1 MHTRAAVGGVR
12 MASSGSQRRIICF
25 GLFSLDTA
33 NRELHK
39 CGNAV
44 RLQRQHFAVLLMLV
58 ERAGQVVSRDEIRE
72 HIWDANTFVD
82 FERSINF
89 AINQIRTA
97 LGDDAEKPR
106 FVETIPRHGYRFL
119 CPVEVSEAPPVQP
132 EANAAQSAGPAGGH
146 ASATLV
152 TPVTGGTA
160 AKTDPQSNGTRW
172 KSRKWLLSGLG
183 FALLVILA
191 GIFMN
196 GHYRLRLHRPWLV
209 KAGTLTGR
217 AHAVELTKVRGR
229 VYSPVFSPDGKQIAF
244 LWNGAD
250 QNKADVYVQV
260 IGEEQ
265 PLRLTHSGARRIC
278 CLAWFPDGQTISF
291 VRCDKDVGSVYIV
304 PVGGGAERKLTEITC
319 NEFDTGATAW
329 TMDGK
334 SLLLLDRCVPG
345 GPSGIV
351 VFSLET
357 GQRRCLTA
365 PSSNDTSDSGLSLS
379 PDGGTVALIQSSLT
393 LFADEIYII
402 PLEGGTPRRLTADG
416 NLITGMMWA
425 ADGRRIIFLSF
436 GGGDRHS
443 DRLWHV
449 SIEGGE
455 VEPETV
461 YPHLGAPSR
470 DGQRLAYVVIGNGEP
485 EAIWRA
491 DLAGPGGHVLARKK
505 IVASPEYNAQPQ
517 LSPDETKI
525 VFSSQRSGNSEI
537 WRSEADGSN
546 PIQLTS
552 FGGEYGGTPRWS
564 PDGRWIVF
572 DRYPAK
578 HPQIYVID
586 AEGRN
591 MRAMTDGDGDNCV
604 PSWSRDGESIYF
616 GSARSGSWQIW
627 KQSVHGGGAVQITQH
642 GGFTGFE
649 SYDGKT
655 FYYSKDVE
663 GLWSVPV
670 DGGAEALVTPGLRQ
684 GYWGAWAVSETGIYL
699 IDDDVLPRPTIEFY
713 NFRTRRLN
721 AVMQIE
727 YSPLEEGDPSLDA
740 SRDGRIVLFAQHR
753 PQSSIAM
760 VENFQ

>member
-1 MHTRAAVGGVR
+1 
-12 MASSGSQRRIICF
+12 MASSESQRRIIRF

-39 CGNAV
+39 CGNTV

-119 CPVEVSEAPPVQP
+119 CPIEVSEAPPVQP
-132 EANAAQSAGPAGGH
+132 EANPALSAGPSDGQ
-146 ASATLV
+146 ASTTLE
-152 TPVTGGTA
+152 TPVTGGA
-160 AKTDPQSNGTRW
+160 GAKTDSQSKGTRW
-172 KSRKWLLSGLG
+172 KSRKWLLPGFG
-183 FALLVILA
+183 FALLLILA
-191 GIFMN
+191 SIFMN
-196 GHYRLRLHRPWLV
+196 GHYRLRLHRPWFV
-209 KAGTLTGR
+209 RVGTLTGR
-217 AHAVELTKVRGR
+217 AHTVALTNVRGR
-229 VYSPVFSPDGKQIAF
+229 VYSPVFSSDGKQIAF
-244 LWNGAD
+244 FWNGAD
-250 QNKADVYVQV
+250 QNKADVYVQM
-260 IGEEQ
+260 IGREQ
-265 PLRLTHSGARRIC
+265 PLRLTYSGARRIC
-278 CLAWFPDGQTISF
+278 CLAWSSDGQRISF
-291 VRCDKDVGSVYIV
+291 VRCDNDVGAVYTV
-304 PVGGGAERKLTEITC
+304 PALGGTERKLTEVTC
-319 NEFDTGATAW
+319 NAFDTGAPAW
-329 TMDGK
+329 TIDGK

-345 GPSGIV
+345 EPIGIV

-357 GQRRCLTA
+357 RQRRCLTV
-365 PSSNDTSDSGLSLS
+365 PSSNDTWDSGLSLS
-379 PDGGTVALIQSSLT
+379 PDGRTVAFIQSSST
-393 LFADEIYII
+393 SFVGEICII
-402 PLEGGTPRRLTADG
+402 PLKGGTPRRLTADG

-425 ADGRRIIFLSF
+425 ADGKRLIFLSTR
-436 GGGDRHS
+436 GGGGWWHP

-455 VEPETV
+455 IETETV
-461 YPHLGAPSR
+461 YPYLGTLSR
-470 DGQRLAYVVIGNGEP
+470 DGQRLAYVDLGDGEP

-491 DLAGPGGHVLARKK
+491 DLTGPGGHVLARKK

-525 VFSSQRSGNSEI
+525 VFSSQRSGNGEI

-546 PIQLTS
+546 SIQLTS
-552 FGGEYGGTPRWS
+552 FGGELGGTPRWS
-564 PDGRWIVF
+564 PDGGWIVF
-572 DRYPAK
+572 DRYPGK
-578 HPQIYVID
+578 HPQIYVVD

-591 MRAMTDGDGDNCV
+591 MRAMTDGDGNNCV

-627 KQSVHGGGAVQITQH
+627 KQSVHGGVAVQITQH

-649 SYDGKT
+649 SYDGRT
-655 FYYSKDVE
+655 LYYSKVGGA

-670 DGGAEALVTPGLRQ
+670 DGGAEALVTPALRS

-727 YSPLEEGDPSLDA
+727 YSPLAEGDPSLDA

-760 VENFQ
+760 VENFK

>member
-1 MHTRAAVGGVR
+1 
-12 MASSGSQRRIICF
+12 MASLGTKPGAIRF
-25 GLFSLDTA
+25 GPYELDPA
-33 NRELHK
+33 NRELRK
-39 CGNAV
+39 RGNV
-44 RLQRQHFAVLLMLV
+44 IKLQPRQFAVLHLLV
-58 ERAGQVVSRDEIRE
+58 ERAGQVVSRDEIRAR
-72 HIWDANTFVD
+72 IWDANTFVD
-82 FERSINF
+82 FERAINF
-89 AINQIRTA
+89 AINQIRAA

-106 FVETIPRHGYRFL
+106 FVETIPRLGYRFL
-119 CPVEVSEAPPVQP
+119 CPIEISPSAHVPP
-132 EANAAQSAGPAGGH
+132 EASAAAESRESALFDVSAKPEGPLRNEAG
-146 ASATLV
+146 
-152 TPVTGGTA
+152 
-160 AKTDPQSNGTRW
+160 AKTDRPSKGIGI
-172 KSRKWLLSGLG
+172 WLLSGIA
-183 FALLVILA
+183 FAVVLMLA
-191 GIFMN
+191 AVFIGR
-196 GHYRLRLHRPWLV
+196 HYSLRLYLPSIL
-209 KAGTLTGR
+209 KAGNVARTHT
-217 AHAVELTKVRGR
+217 VELTKLRGH

-250 QNKADVYVQV
+250 QNKADLYVQV

-278 CLAWFPDGQTISF
+278 CLAWFPDGQRISF
-291 VRCDKDVGSVYIV
+291 VRCDKDVGSIYTV

-319 NEFDTGATAW
+319 NEFDTGAPAW
-329 TMDGK
+329 TVDGK
-334 SLLLLDRCVPG
+334 ALLLLDRCVPG

-357 GQRRCLTA
+357 GQRHCLTA
-365 PSSNDTSDSGLSLS
+365 PPSNGTRDSGLSLS
-379 PDGGTVALIQSSLT
+379 PDGKTVAFIQSPLT

-425 ADGRRIIFLSF
+425 TDGRRIIFLSF
-436 GGGDRHS
+436 GGGDWHS

-461 YPHLGAPSR
+461 YLHLGALSR

-485 EAIWRA
+485 QAIWRA
-491 DLAGPGGHVLARKK
+491 DLSGPGGHVLARRK

-564 PDGRWIVF
+564 PDGRWIAF

-578 HPQIYVID
+578 HPQVYVID

-591 MRAMTDGDGDNCV
+591 LHAITDGDGNNGV

-616 GSARSGSWQIW
+616 CSARDGSWQIW
-627 KQSVHGGGAVQITQH
+627 KQSVHGGGAVQITQR

-655 FYYSKDVE
+655 FYYSKLDDE
-663 GLWSVPV
+663 GVWSVPV
-670 DGGAEALVTPGLRQ
+670 DGGAETLVTPALRR
-684 GYWGAWAVSETGIYL
+684 GYWGALAVSETGIYL

-713 NFRTRRLN
+713 NFSTHQLN

-727 YSPLEEGDPSLDA
+727 YSPLDEGDPSLDA
-740 SRDGRIVLFAQHR
+740 SRDGRVVLFAQYR
-753 PQSSIAM
+753 PQTSIDM
-760 VENFQ
+760 VEKFQ